1 MSLVLNKSDYKAKR
15 KGIGKNVMKK
25 NFLKKVTLLIAMV
38 LVFGLCAC
46 GKKSDE
52 KKFVVGFD
60 ANFPP
65 YGYMDDKGE
74 YVGFDLDL
82 AEEVCER
89 NGWRLVKQPINWDS
103 KDFELESG
111 NIDCIW
117 NGFTM
122 SEDRLDDYAW
132 SEPYVDNSQVVVV
145 AKDSGITNLADLT
158 GKVVDVQAAS
168 SALEALN
175 GDAKDLADTF
185 AKLEEVPDYNQAFMN
200 LEAGAV
206 DAVAMDIGVA
216 KYQIEQRGDKYVIL
230 DEAIITEQYG
240 IGFFKENTELRDE
253 VQKTLNEMAEDGT
266 VAKIAEEWGLADSI
280 IIGK

>member
-1 MSLVLNKSDYKAKR
+1 MV
-15 KGIGKNVMKK
+15 KNVMKK
-25 NFLKKVTLLIAMV
+25 NFLKKIALVGAMV
-38 LVFGLCAC
+38 LAIGLCAC
-46 GKKSDE
+46 GKKEDDN
-52 KKFVVGFD
+52 KFVVGFD

-82 AEEVCER
+82 AAEVCKR
-89 NGWRLVKQPINWDS
+89 NDWRLVKQPINWDS

-122 SEDRLDDYAW
+122 SEDRLDKYAW
-132 SEPYVDNSQVVVV
+132 SEPYVDNSQVMVV
-145 AKDSGITNLADLT
+145 AKDSGITTLADLA
-158 GKVVDVQAAS
+158 GKTVDVQAAS

-175 GDAKDLADTF
+175 GDAKDLAATF
-185 AKLEEVPDYNQAFMN
+185 GKLEEVPDYNQAFMN

-216 KYQIEQRGDKYVIL
+216 KYQVEQRGDKFIIL
-230 DEAIITEQYG
+230 DEAFVTEQYG
-240 IGFFKENTELRDE
+240 IGFFKDNTKLRDK

-266 VAKIAEEWGLADSI
+266 VAKIAEEWGLSDSI

>member
-1 MSLVLNKSDYKAKR
+1 MDYKAKR

-103 KDFELESG
+103 KDFELE
-111 NIDCIW
+111 
-117 NGFTM
+117 
-122 SEDRLDDYAW
+122 
-132 SEPYVDNSQVVVV
+132 
-145 AKDSGITNLADLT
+145 
-158 GKVVDVQAAS
+158 
-168 SALEALN
+168 
-175 GDAKDLADTF
+175 
-185 AKLEEVPDYNQAFMN
+185 
-200 LEAGAV
+200 
-206 DAVAMDIGVA
+206 
-216 KYQIEQRGDKYVIL
+216 
-230 DEAIITEQYG
+230 
-240 IGFFKENTELRDE
+240 
-253 VQKTLNEMAEDGT
+253 
-266 VAKIAEEWGLADSI
+266 
-280 IIGK
+280 

>member
-1 MSLVLNKSDYKAKR
+1 
-15 KGIGKNVMKK
+15 MKK